1 MGRRV
6 GDRTGPA
13 LAVAAL
19 LVLSALA
26 GCGAGTGEADVESV
40 RMTDAEVLAC
50 TELVAEGTVL
60 RVTPGAEPDRVS
72 VRMAV
77 DRYLKGER
85 GDRLLTFP
93 VDRDEAGEPEVA
105 VGSRLLVSVMLR
117 PRGYTFVHQG
127 EDIARTRQWVDR
139 ALPRSRT
146 LRCGE
151 QEYEWRQ
158 S

>member
-1 MGRRV
+1 M
-6 GDRTGPA
+6 
-13 LAVAAL
+13 
-19 LVLSALA
+19 
-26 GCGAGTGEADVESV
+26 SV
-40 RMTDAEVLAC
+40 RME
-50 TELVAEGTVL
+50 
-60 RVTPGAEPDRVS
+60 
-72 VRMAV
+72 V

-85 GDRLLTFP
+85 ADRRLTFP
-93 VDRDEAGEPEVA
+93 VDRDEEGEPEMA

-117 PRGYTFVHQG
+117 PAGYTFVRQG
-127 EDIARTRQWVDR
+127 EDIAPAREWMER

>member
-1 MGRRV
+1 MGR
-6 GDRTGPA
+6 RTGPA
-13 LAVAAL
+13 LTAAAL
-19 LVLSALA
+19 LALAALA
-26 GCGAGTGEADVESV
+26 GCGAGTGETGSESV
-40 RMTDAEVLAC
+40 RSTDAEVLAC

-60 RVTPGAEPDRVS
+60 RVTPAEGPDRVS
-72 VRMAV
+72 VRMEV

-85 GDRLLTFP
+85 ADRRLTFP
-93 VDRDEAGEPEVA
+93 VDRDEEGEPEMA

-117 PRGYTFVHQG
+117 PAGYTFVRQG
-127 EDIARTRQWVDR
+127 EDIAPAREWMER

>member
-1 MGRRV
+1 MGR
-6 GDRTGPA
+6 RTGPA

-19 LVLSALA
+19 LALA
-26 GCGAGTGEADVESV
+26 GCGTGSGEAEADSV
-40 RMTDAEVLAC
+40 RSTDAEVLAC

-60 RVTPGAEPDRVS
+60 RVTPGEGPDRVS
-72 VRMAV
+72 LRMEV

-85 GDRLLTFP
+85 GDRRLTLS
-93 VDRDEAGEPEVA
+93 VDRDEEGEPELA
-105 VGSRLLVSVMLR
+105 VGSRVLVRVGLR
-117 PRGYTFVHQG
+117 PWRSTFVHQG
-127 EDIARTRQWVDR
+127 EDIALTREWVRR
-139 ALPRSRT
+139 ALPRSRS

>member
-1 MGRRV
+1 MGR
-6 GDRTGPA
+6 GTGPA

-19 LVLSALA
+19 LVLAALS
-26 GCGAGTGEADVESV
+26 GCAAGTGGADVGSV
-40 RMTDAEVLAC
+40 RQTDAEVLAC

-60 RVTPGAEPDRVS
+60 RVTPTEGPDRVS
-72 VRMAV
+72 VRMEV

-85 GDRLLTFP
+85 EDRRLTFP
-93 VDRDEAGEPEVA
+93 VDRDEEGDPELA
-105 VGSRLLVSVMLR
+105 VGSRLLVRVMLR

-127 EDIARTRQWVDR
+127 EDIALAREWVRR
-139 ALPRSRT
+139 ALPRSRE